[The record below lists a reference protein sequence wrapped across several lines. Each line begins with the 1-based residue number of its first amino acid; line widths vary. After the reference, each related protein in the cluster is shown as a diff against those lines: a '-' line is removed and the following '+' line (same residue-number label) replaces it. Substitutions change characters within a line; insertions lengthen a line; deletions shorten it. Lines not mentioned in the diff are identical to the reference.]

1 MKLLLT
7 GFDPWG
13 NWDRNPSGEVAQ
25 SLHGTTAG
33 RCEIVSVA
41 LPVVHGEDIARV
53 VPMIEMHRPSA
64 VVSLGLSGGAAALHV
79 ERVALNMKVVG
90 GEDGQEPS
98 DEPVVAGGPAAY
110 FATLPVRE
118 MAAAMRAAGV
128 PARLSYSAGTFLCNH
143 IMYQVLHY
151 LSEGGVA
158 VPSGFI
164 HIPQLPEQAAAR
176 GSSGGSMALADIR
189 RGVLAGL
196 EAVAEFL
203 EEKRIDE

>member
-7 GFDPWG
+7 GFEPWG

-25 SLHGTTAG
+25 ALHGATAG
-33 RCEIVSVA
+33 GCEVVSVTV
-41 LPVVHGEDIARV
+41 PVTYGEDIARV
-53 VPMIEMHRPSA
+53 VPMIEAHRPSA

-79 ERVALNMKVVG
+79 ERVAINLKVVG
-90 GEDGQEPS
+90 GEAGQDPS
-98 DEPVVAGGPAAY
+98 DLPIVAGGPDAY

-118 MAAAMRAAGV
+118 MAVAIRAAGV

-143 IMYQVLHY
+143 MMYQVLHY
-151 LSEGGVA
+151 LSEGGVTA
-158 VPSGFI
+158 LSGFI

-176 GSSGGSMALADIR
+176 GGSGGSMALADIR

-196 EAVAEFL
+196 EAVADFL
-203 EEKRIDE
+203 RRRV